1 MRRKSVL
8 ILLSSLLFLSATSAF
23 AQTTTTKTK
32 KKKPAAAQADA
43 PDFSIAPAYLESLR
57 QGATIQPTI
66 KFKMGDH
73 SALHNLSSD
82 CEMHIAAEPVGKVLG
97 DPNSF
102 ILEPPNLCK
111 VGVDGQPA
119 NMSPDWATTFDGLNG
134 ETCDVKGFP
143 RIFTEHAKSAG
154 GASNPLHFYEIHP
167 ATQIHC
173 SSQTL
178 TFGPNYVKVFPK
190 MRAITPGSATSC
202 IEKRTLKVR
211 YNTDTRM
218 YEFQENGGTC
228 GNFAIAELNNIPTQW
243 IDDVGQGHSAI
254 ARASTDGESTN
265 SVKIYT
271 LAGSDIDTWLA
282 ALKQNKHQQRKIV
295 LGLFTYDYFAMQ
307 KVLFNRTTKKWMKP
321 ADWTEIPFPL
331 AFVVYGETDEAP
343 WED

>member
-1 MRRKSVL
+1 MRRKSFL
-8 ILLSSLLFLSATSAF
+8 ALLLLLLFLSPTTTF
-23 AQTTTTKTK
+23 AQKPKAKSK
-32 KKKPAAAQADA
+32 KKTGAPQANA

-57 QGATIQPTI
+57 KGATIQPTI

-73 SALHNLSSD
+73 SALHNLGSD
-82 CEMHIAAEPVGKVLG
+82 CEMHIAADPVGPVLG

-111 VGVDGQPA
+111 VGVNGQPA
-119 NMSPDWATTFDGLNG
+119 NMSADWATTFDGFKD

-154 GASNPLHFYEIHP
+154 GASNPLHFYEMHP

-178 TFGPNYVKVFPK
+178 TFGPNYVKAFPG
-190 MRAITPGSATSC
+190 MRAITSGSATSC
-202 IEKRTLKVR
+202 VEKRTLKVR
-211 YNTDTRM
+211 YDTATRM

-228 GNFAIAELNNIPTQW
+228 GNFAIAELDNIPTQW

-265 SVKIYT
+265 SLKIYT
-271 LAGSDIDTWLA
+271 LAGSDIDTWLG

-307 KVLFNRTTKKWMKP
+307 KVLFNRTTKKWAQP

-343 WED
+343 WEE